1 MQIFCLE
8 DIRTACVQSRISYC
22 TVYGICPGRPNKGI
36 GMGKS
41 SLCILL
47 IFLSCS
53 GNQSIKTYE
62 EALQNAMNGVLDQ
75 EIIASFRREL
85 INAEISG
92 TVSYLVDVKINLAVS
107 ILQLANK
114 VRDPSTYTNMYRESE
129 EILLSALKLH
139 PGHQG
144 GTRNLAS
151 VRKNIELRREA
162 HVQERSIPSDFS
174 AFPVQQLTSQPSST
188 NIDEKIVDD
197 VQSLNYSCMTGNPES
212 FSIVASISTIPPRMD
227 AQLRSAI
234 DALIPQVLP
243 RISFGLAP
251 ILCVKYFSGTGERG
265 RAIYANCSRNETGCR
280 CKIQSKCICLFLR
293 LYMHISIC
301 LQASP
306 ETHISRPLTSLPHR
320 RTRWT
325 TSTSQFPTATTASQT
340 ARTPRQCI
348 SAMRLTRLT

>member
-1 MQIFCLE
+1 
-8 DIRTACVQSRISYC
+8 
-22 TVYGICPGRPNKGI
+22 
-36 GMGKS
+36 MGKS

-197 VQSLNYSCMTGNPES
+197 VQSLNYTCMTGNPES
-212 FSIVASISTIPPRMD
+212 FRFCASNILAGLEKEEGPSMQTAAVMRQAAD
-227 AQLRSAI
+227 AKFNPSAFVCSCDYTCTFRSVCK
-234 DALIPQVLP
+234 QVLR
-243 RISFGLAP
+243 RISLA
-251 ILCVKYFSGTGERG
+251 L
-265 RAIYANCSRNETGCR
+265 
-280 CKIQSKCICLFLR
+280 
-293 LYMHISIC
+293 
-301 LQASP
+301 
-306 ETHISRPLTSLPHR
+306 
-320 RTRWT
+320 
-325 TSTSQFPTATTASQT
+325 
-340 ARTPRQCI
+340 
-348 SAMRLTRLT
+348 